1 MSLYVGV
8 NAEFPSIDRD
18 QKDKIFVRLQEKKW
32 VIIKN
37 FGREFSSLWFA
48 RFKDDVD
55 FDAAIELTEKEFKSC
70 SDPYTVPKLIIH
82 AGHTKPKI
90 IA

>member
-18 QKDKIFVRLQEKKW
+18 QKEKIFVRLQEKKW
-32 VIIKN
+32 VKIKN
-37 FGREFSSLWFA
+37 IGREFSTLWFG
-48 RFKDDVD
+48 RFKDDVN

-90 IA
+90 IV